1 MVQGYTSA
9 ACRRAESSG
18 FDASARGTYSQ
29 YLIRLNGSKPLS
41 GCEGD
46 PPLGWPRYVRPVCPP
61 LQRKKPRT
69 HESGAFSCPAG
80 GGGGRLGLGEFL
92 VRLADQGQAVA
103 DVAHG
108 ADQVLVVRAELCP

>member
-29 YLIRLNGSKPLS
+29 YLIRLNGAKPLS
-41 GCEGD
+41 GCRGD

-61 LQRKKPRT
+61 LKMCSKAEGPDSK
-69 HESGAFSCPAG
+69 ESGPSALIRMEPS
-80 GGGGRLGLGEFL
+80 GLGEFVL
-92 VRLADQGQAVA
+92 LLPHQGKPVA
-103 DVAHG
+103 DVPHA
-108 ADQVLVVRAELCP
+108 ADQVLMVGT